1 MANNLLLIDII
12 AEKIKVE
19 LLKLDIKYFVKLYDT
34 TIKLTRGIYG
44 FNVLPT
50 EFLTREFSSS
60 SSLPDILVDVFCYYT
75 MDTEEK
81 RDEQWLVFLKAI
93 SAARDALLLRANI
106 PSPLATVKIDVN
118 FHDDILE
125 MKTSHRAI
133 NCVMSFTYQKYAFE
147 A

>member
-1 MANNLLLIDII
+1 MANNLLLIDTV
-12 AEKIKVE
+12 AQNIKAQLN
-19 LLKLDIKYFVKLYDT
+19 LLDTKYFTKLYDT
-34 TIKLTRGIYG
+34 TIKLTRGTYG

-50 EFLTREFSSS
+50 EFITREFTGS
-60 SSLPDILVDVFCYYT
+60 SSLPDLMIDMFCYYT
-75 MDTEEK
+75 MNEDEE
-81 RDEQWLVFLKAI
+81 RDKQWTIFLTAM
-93 SAARDALLLRANI
+93 SAVRDALIKKTNI

-133 NCVMSFTYQKYAFE
+133 NCVMSMTYQKYAFE

>member
-1 MANNLLLIDII
+1 MANNLLLIDTI
-12 AEKIKVE
+12 AQNIKAKIN
-19 LLKLDIKYFVKLYDT
+19 LLNTKYVTKLYDT

-50 EFLTREFSSS
+50 EFITRDFTGS
-60 SSLPDILVDVFCYYT
+60 SSLPDMTLDMFCYYT
-75 MDTEEK
+75 MDQEEE
-81 RDEQWLVFLKAI
+81 RDKQWIIFLTAVSAI
-93 SAARDALLLRANI
+93 RDSLLLKANI